1 MPDTTARGV
10 PASLVFAVKNNPI
23 HIKEKPYDLMYVP
36 EDDRPA
42 SNMRYEIKENVL
54 VNDMRDQNLTFYD
67 NGMAI
72 VTLQSQLQ
80 YDGATSPF
88 RKQQGNHY
96 TPADVEDRMLH
107 LFGKTFVAEVY
118 NVHHN
123 PSQNWYYLSDQTESE
138 AIVFS
143 GYDSQNSEKSK
154 VAHCAFSLPDTKRAE
169 TPRESI
175 EIRALAFYDV

>member
-1 MPDTTARGV
+1 VWKPLKGPLRDWPLAYCD
-10 PASLVFAVKNNPI
+10 ASSLNI
-23 HIKEKPYDLMYVP
+23 EDL
-36 EDDRPA
+36 
-42 SNMRYEIKENVL
+42 I
-54 VNDMRDQNLTFYD
+54 
-67 NGMAI
+67 AI
-72 VTLQSQLQ
+72 DSV
-80 YDGATSPF
+80 
-88 RKQQGNHY
+88 
-96 TPADVEDRMLH
+96 
-107 LFGKTFVAEVY
+107 GKTFVAEVY